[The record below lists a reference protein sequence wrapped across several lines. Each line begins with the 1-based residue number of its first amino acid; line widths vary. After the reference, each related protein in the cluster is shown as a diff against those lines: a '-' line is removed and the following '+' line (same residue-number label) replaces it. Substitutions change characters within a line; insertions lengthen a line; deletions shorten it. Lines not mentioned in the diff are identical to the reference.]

1 MSHQPASACVSW
13 VYSPATTP
21 LLRALVVGLLAG
33 LPWAAH
39 AAEPS
44 ATGAAAL
51 PASVRLA
58 LPGEQHR
65 WLEALVGQWDV
76 DMKVWIDPTQA
87 PLRSTAL
94 RAERR
99 WALGGR
105 YLIEELEGR
114 FEGNAAS
121 RLATLSYNYLDDRW
135 ELSTVDTFEPG
146 QMWYASRRRGSAQ
159 RFEVHGEST
168 EAGMGPEPTGRKRSL
183 RFEFEILGPDRNVQ
197 RIYSRYPGGAEQL
210 FVEQVF
216 TRRVR

>member
-1 MSHQPASACVSW
+1 VSHQPASAFVSW
-13 VYSPATTP
+13 VYWPRAAARA
-21 LLRALVVGLLAG
+21 RALAVALLAG
-33 LPWAAH
+33 PALAA
-39 AAEPS
+39 AAAPP
-44 ATGAAAL
+44 ATAGTAAL

-65 WLEALVGQWDV
+65 WLEALLVQWDV
-76 DMKVWIDPTQA
+76 DMKVWVAPGQA
-87 PLRSTAL
+87 PLHSTAL

-99 WALGGR
+99 WTLGGR
-105 YLIEELEGR
+105 YLIEELDGR

-121 RLATLSYNYLDDRW
+121 RVATLSYNYLDDRW

-146 QMWYASRRRGSAQ
+146 QMWYASQRRGTPQ

-168 EAGMGPEPTGRKRSL
+168 EAGMGPEPTGRKRNL

-197 RIYSRYPGGAEQL
+197 RIYSRYPGGPEQL

-216 TRRVR
+216 TRRAR